1 MKSKTLK
8 ENKDFRR
15 LYYKGKSRASSCIV
29 TYVAKSGAKGTRIGI
44 TASKKIG
51 CAVERNRA
59 KRVIRA
65 AFSQLEGRING
76 SYDFVFVARTK
87 IKGKDYISVQKAMN
101 NLFKKADLYN
111 DKEDINKSN

>member
-1 MKSKTLK
+1 M
-8 ENKDFRR
+8 
-15 LYYKGKSRASSCIV
+15 

-65 AFSQLEGRING
+65 AFSQLEGRIKG

-87 IKGKDYISVQKAMN
+87 TSKVKMQKVLEQMEQH
-101 NLFKKADLYN
+101 FKALGVID
-111 DKEDINKSN
+111 

>member
-15 LYYKGKSRASSCIV
+15 LYYQGKSQASPCIV
-29 TYVAKSGAKGTRIGI
+29 TYAAKSRAKGVRIGI
-44 TASKKIG
+44 TTSKKIG

-65 AFSQLEGRING
+65 AFSQLEERING
-76 SYDFVFVARTK
+76 NYDFVFVARTK
-87 IKGKDYISVQKAMN
+87 TSKVKMQQVLEQMEQHLKA
-101 NLFKKADLYN
+101 LGVID
-111 DKEDINKSN
+111 

>member
-15 LYYKGKSRASSCIV
+15 LYYRGKSQASSCLV
-29 TYVAKSGAKGTRIGI
+29 TYVQKSRESETRYGI

-51 CAVERNRA
+51 SAVERNRA

-65 AFSQLEGRING
+65 AFEQLEPRIKG
-76 SYDFVFVARTK
+76 SYDFVFVARTRTSNVK
-87 IKGKDYISVQKAMN
+87 MQDVLVQMEEHFKA
-101 NLFKKADLYN
+101 LGVI
-111 DKEDINKSN
+111 EE

>member
-15 LYYKGKSRASSCIV
+15 LYYQGKSQASSCVV
-29 TYVAKSGAKGTRIGI
+29 TYVAKSRRNGVRIGI
-44 TASKKIG
+44 TTSKKIG

-65 AFSQLEGRING
+65 AFSQLESRING
-76 SYDFVFVARTK
+76 NWDIVFVARSKTPDVK
-87 IKGKDYISVQKAMN
+87 MQQVLEQMEKHFKA
-101 NLFKKADLYN
+101 LGVID
-111 DKEDINKSN
+111 

>member
-59 KRVIRA
+59 KRGIRA
-65 AFSQLEGRING
+65 AFSQLEG

-87 IKGKDYISVQKAMN
+87 TSKVKMQKVLEQMEQH
-101 NLFKKADLYN
+101 FKALGVID
-111 DKEDINKSN
+111 

>member
-1 MKSKTLK
+1 M
-8 ENKDFRR
+8 
-15 LYYKGKSRASSCIV
+15 
-29 TYVAKSGAKGTRIGI
+29 TYVAKSG
-44 TASKKIG
+44 ASKKIG

-87 IKGKDYISVQKAMN
+87 TSKVKMQKVLEQMEQH
-101 NLFKKADLYN
+101 FKALGVID
-111 DKEDINKSN
+111 

>member
-15 LYYKGKSRASSCIV
+15 LYYQGKSQASSCVV
-29 TYVAKSGAKGTRIGI
+29 TYVEKSRRNEVRIGI
-44 TASKKIG
+44 TTSKKIG

-76 SYDFVFVARTK
+76 NYDFVFVARTK
-87 IKGKDYISVQKAMN
+87 TSKVKMQQVLEQMEQHFKA
-101 NLFKKADLYN
+101 LGVID
-111 DKEDINKSN
+111 

>member
-29 TYVAKSGAKGTRIGI
+29 TYVAKSSTKGRIGI

-87 IKGKDYISVQKAMN
+87 TSKVKMQKVLEQMEQH
-101 NLFKKADLYN
+101 FKALGVID
-111 DKEDINKSN
+111 

>member
-29 TYVAKSGAKGTRIGI
+29 TYVAKSI

-87 IKGKDYISVQKAMN
+87 TSKVKMQKVLEQMEQH
-101 NLFKKADLYN
+101 FKALGVID
-111 DKEDINKSN
+111 

>member
-15 LYYKGKSRASSCIV
+15 LYYRGKSQASSCLV
-29 TYVAKSGAKGTRIGI
+29 TYVQKSRENETRYGI

-51 CAVERNRA
+51 SAVERNRA

-65 AFSQLEGRING
+65 AFSQLEPRLNG
-76 SYDFVFVARTK
+76 IYDFVFVARTRTSHVK
-87 IKGKDYISVQKAMN
+87 MQDVLAQMEEHFKA
-101 NLFKKADLYN
+101 LGVI
-111 DKEDINKSN
+111 EE